1 MKRID
6 LNCDMGELDGAVE
19 EAVMPFLTSVNVAC
33 GAHAGDAAIT
43 SATIRGALK
52 FKLGV
57 GAHPSYPDRENFG
70 RKEMRMEP
78 DALATAVFGQL
89 KWLAALAKPLGAE
102 LVHVKPHGALYNT
115 AAKDEGVALA
125 IARGVARFSK
135 KLVLVGLADS
145 LMLQVFEQEGFRTAA
160 EAFADRRY
168 ERDGSLRS
176 RNREGALISDPA
188 EAGRQA
194 VEFVGKGRAA
204 TLCIHSD
211 TPNAPVIAAEVARS
225 LDAAG
230 IKRLP
235 L

>member
-1 MKRID
+1 MKRVD
-6 LNCDMGELDGAVE
+6 LNCDMGELDGAIE
-19 EAVMPFLTSVNVAC
+19 EAVMPYLTSVNVAC
-33 GAHAGDAAIT
+33 GAHAGDEGIA

-52 FKLGV
+52 FKLAI

-78 DALATAVFGQL
+78 DALAAAVFEQV
-89 KWLAALAKPLGAE
+89 KWLAALAKRLGAE
-102 LVHVKPHGALYNT
+102 LVHVKPHGTLYNT
-115 AAKDEGVALA
+115 AAKDEVVALA

-135 KLVLVGLADS
+135 KLILVGLTDS

-168 ERDGSLRS
+168 ERDGSLRARS
-176 RNREGALISDPA
+176 REGALITDPA

-194 VEFVGKGRAA
+194 VALVGKGRAQ
-204 TLCIHSD
+204 TLCVHSD
-211 TPNAPVIAAEVARS
+211 TPGAPDIAAEVARS

-230 IKRLP
+230 IQRLP